1 MQASDVK
8 EEGKK
13 YSQRHRLLE
22 ELYKK
27 YCIGG
32 GAKSDGQV
40 SIPNKI
46 CFCYYR

>member
-13 YSQRHRLLE
+13 HSQRHRMLE

-32 GAKSDGQV
+32 GAKSDQQV
-40 SIPNKI
+40 GLAEVSSA
-46 CFCYYR
+46 